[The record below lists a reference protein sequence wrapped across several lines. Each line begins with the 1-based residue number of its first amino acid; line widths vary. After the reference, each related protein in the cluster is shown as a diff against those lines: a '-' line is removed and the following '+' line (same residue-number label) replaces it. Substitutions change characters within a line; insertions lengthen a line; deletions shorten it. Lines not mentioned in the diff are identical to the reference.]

1 MIFQAPTLPEVT
13 FVCQNLRPKSRDE
26 LAGVV
31 SVTPEVFAQ
40 QLHGREGFHW
50 VGYCEGFPA
59 ALIGAYP
66 QRRGVW
72 SLYGLGTVAW
82 GRIWREVTR
91 VARRDMMQAV
101 LATDCWRAECLSL
114 ASHEDTHRWL
124 GLLGASHRAEM
135 PQYGLNGQDYILFS
149 WLRGNGDV
157 RTEG

>member
-1 MIFQAPTLPEVT
+1 MMMPSPSLAEVT

-26 LAGVV
+26 VFGLVDT
-31 SVTPEVFAQ
+31 TPEAFARH
-40 QLHGREGFHW
+40 LHVQPGFHW

-59 ALIGAYP
+59 ALIGAYQ

-72 SLYGLGTVAW
+72 GLYGVGTNAW
-82 GRIWREVTR
+82 DTIWREVTR

-114 ASHEDTHRWL
+114 ADHEDTHRWL

-135 PQYGLNGQDYILFS
+135 PRYGLKEQDYILFS
-149 WLRGNGDV
+149 WLRGK
-157 RTEG
+157 